1 MNKKL
6 VLLGAC
12 MLLGAASLS
21 AQKRVTGRVV
31 DSQGEAVIG
40 ATVRV
45 PGTKVV
51 VVTDEDGKFTL
62 ENIPASAKK
71 LTVSYIG
78 MESQTVNVA
87 GNVQVVMQ
95 DNQLN
100 EAVVVGYGTAKKV
113 GTVVGSVKKVSGEV
127 VAGKPNVNI
136 ADALQGQV
144 AGMQVLNSSGD
155 VGDFTNISITVRGIG
170 SISASSDPL
179 VVVDGT
185 PCGMAVL
192 AMLSDND
199 IESVTVLKDA
209 SATSIYGSRAANGV
223 IFVATKRGRAGE
235 KARVSISQKIGW
247 SQLARRIGN
256 PMTADELLDFQLE
269 HSIISPTAYARYKN
283 HGANTDWD
291 SYAFDKA
298 APMYETNFNVQGGTE
313 RTNYFVSGGYL
324 KQNGLTVSSNMKRYS
339 MRTNLDTKLN
349 DWLAMGVNQSF
360 AYSESMTNNMTYN
373 GSNYLY
379 SFSTLTTNFPRYW
392 DPFDPEVSEA
402 HKLWGAGDMYDPKY
416 ALEGNPVNYRDM
428 VYSGNA
434 FIQITP
440 IKGLTIKSQLGLYA
454 TESRN
459 SSRLL
464 PSHAQVFDKEE
475 GSASESFSRSSM
487 WTITNT
493 AEYKFTVAKEH
504 NITLL
509 AGHEGIKS
517 DAQSFNA
524 RVAGIADDRLMLLS
538 HGKTPEAPSQSKSKY
553 EFLSFFGRAD
563 WDYKAKYAANVTVR
577 SDASSRFGKENRTA
591 VFVSGGLSWNIARE
605 YFMRPVTWLSDL
617 KLKVSVG
624 STGNAAVGNYGHLA
638 LAGTADYNGTTGW
651 GYAQLPNPD
660 LGWEKQIQTNVGI
673 SATFFEKLKV
683 DVNLY
688 HRKTK
693 DMLMSTPLPYTTG
706 FSSMMNNVG
715 EMSNRGVEIE
725 ASYDIIRNKD
735 VYFSLRGNYTY
746 NKNKVDKLFYD
757 LDEWPMKSS
766 LLCLKKG
773 ESLNFYMPIFAGI
786 DKEDGAPMWYKVGYK
801 GEPGYTFNPETMTK
815 DEAQIENLYQDTGK
829 SYYAP
834 HHGGFGFTFSWKGLS
849 IVADFSYVLGKHM
862 VNNAYFLSTAS
873 STAKQGFNMDRDA
886 LDMWRN
892 PGDETY
898 LPSYEYDS
906 QFDTHLLENASFM
919 RLKNLSISYDL
930 PKKWMDATKFMSN
943 VRINFTTRN
952 LFTVTKYK
960 GADPEVDTNI
970 ALGGYPATRQF
981 VLGAEISF

>member
-95 DNQLN
+95 DNQLD

-127 VAGKPNVNI
+127 VAGKTNVNI

-185 PCGMAVL
+185 PCGMGVL

-209 SATSIYGSRAANGV
+209 SATYIYGSRAANGV

-373 GSNYLY
+373 GSNSLY
-379 SFSTLTTNFPRYW
+379 SFSTLTTNFPRY
-392 DPFDPEVSEA
+392 
-402 HKLWGAGDMYDPKY
+402 
-416 ALEGNPVNYRDM
+416 
-428 VYSGNA
+428 
-434 FIQITP
+434 
-440 IKGLTIKSQLGLYA
+440 
-454 TESRN
+454 
-459 SSRLL
+459 
-464 PSHAQVFDKEE
+464 
-475 GSASESFSRSSM
+475 
-487 WTITNT
+487 
-493 AEYKFTVAKEH
+493 
-504 NITLL
+504 
-509 AGHEGIKS
+509 
-517 DAQSFNA
+517 
-524 RVAGIADDRLMLLS
+524 
-538 HGKTPEAPSQSKSKY
+538 
-553 EFLSFFGRAD
+553 
-563 WDYKAKYAANVTVR
+563 
-577 SDASSRFGKENRTA
+577 
-591 VFVSGGLSWNIARE
+591 
-605 YFMRPVTWLSDL
+605 
-617 KLKVSVG
+617 
-624 STGNAAVGNYGHLA
+624 
-638 LAGTADYNGTTGW
+638 
-651 GYAQLPNPD
+651 
-660 LGWEKQIQTNVGI
+660 
-673 SATFFEKLKV
+673 
-683 DVNLY
+683 
-688 HRKTK
+688 
-693 DMLMSTPLPYTTG
+693 
-706 FSSMMNNVG
+706 
-715 EMSNRGVEIE
+715 
-725 ASYDIIRNKD
+725 
-735 VYFSLRGNYTY
+735 
-746 NKNKVDKLFYD
+746 
-757 LDEWPMKSS
+757 
-766 LLCLKKG
+766 
-773 ESLNFYMPIFAGI
+773 
-786 DKEDGAPMWYKVGYK
+786 
-801 GEPGYTFNPETMTK
+801 
-815 DEAQIENLYQDTGK
+815 
-829 SYYAP
+829 
-834 HHGGFGFTFSWKGLS
+834 
-849 IVADFSYVLGKHM
+849 
-862 VNNAYFLSTAS
+862 
-873 STAKQGFNMDRDA
+873 
-886 LDMWRN
+886 
-892 PGDETY
+892 
-898 LPSYEYDS
+898 
-906 QFDTHLLENASFM
+906 
-919 RLKNLSISYDL
+919 
-930 PKKWMDATKFMSN
+930 
-943 VRINFTTRN
+943 
-952 LFTVTKYK
+952 
-960 GADPEVDTNI
+960 
-970 ALGGYPATRQF
+970 
-981 VLGAEISF
+981 